1 MAEAILHWIEA
12 DGLAAIFLLL
22 MVGVFGLPVPDET
35 LLTFTGVLVG
45 RGRLGF
51 PSSWIVAAC
60 GSMCG
65 ITLSYVLGR
74 TGGRALL
81 VRYGSWLHITHERL
95 VRVERWMEH
104 KGRWAL
110 TFGYFI
116 PGVRHVTAIV
126 AGSSELPPS
135 IFASAA
141 YPGAALWSLTFI
153 SWGWYVGERWEEVL
167 SVVERHLV
175 AGSVLLAAGI
185 GAYLAFRLWR
195 NRRSRQA

>member
-1 MAEAILHWIEA
+1 MAGAILHWIEA
-12 DGLAAIFLLL
+12 DGLAAIFVLL

-51 PSSWIVAAC
+51 PSAWIVAAC

-74 TGGRALL
+74 TGGRALIL
-81 VRYGSWLHITHERL
+81 HYGGWLHITHERL
-95 VRVERWMEH
+95 VSVEKWMEH
-104 KGRWAL
+104 SGRWAL

-116 PGVRHVTAIV
+116 PGVRHVTALV

-135 IFASAA
+135 IFATAA

-153 SWGWYVGERWEEVL
+153 GLGWYVGDRWEEVL
-167 SVVERHLV
+167 AMVHGHLV
-175 AGSVLLAAGI
+175 AASIVLALALGVFLVVRRWRQSVKG
-185 GAYLAFRLWR
+185 
-195 NRRSRQA
+195 

>member
-12 DGLAAIFLLL
+12 DGLAAIFVLL

-35 LLTFTGVLVG
+35 LLTFAGVLVG

-51 PSSWIVAAC
+51 PSCWVVSAC

-65 ITLSYVLGR
+65 VTLSYVLGR
-74 TGGRALL
+74 TGGRALV

-95 VRVERWMEH
+95 ARVETWMEH
-104 KGRWAL
+104 SGRWAL

-116 PGVRHVTAIV
+116 PGVRHLTAIV

-153 SWGWYVGERWEEVL
+153 SLGWYVGDRWEEVL
-167 SVVERHLV
+167 AVVERHLV
-175 AGSVLLAAGI
+175 AASLLLAGGI
-185 GAYLAFRLWR
+185 AAYLVFRRWR
-195 NRRSRQA
+195 GGGPPQA

>member
-12 DGLAAIFLLL
+12 DGLAAIFVLL

-51 PSSWIVAAC
+51 PSSWIVAAS

-81 VRYGSWLHITHERL
+81 VRYGSWLHITHDRL
-95 VRVERWMEH
+95 ARVEKWMEH
-104 KGRWAL
+104 SGRWAL

-116 PGVRHVTAIV
+116 PGVRHVTALV
-126 AGSSELPPS
+126 AGSSDLPPS
-135 IFASAA
+135 IFAAAA

-153 SWGWYVGERWEEVL
+153 SLGWYVGDRWEEVL
-167 SVVERHLV
+167 AIVHGHL
-175 AGSVLLAAGI
+175 AAACFLLAIAI
-185 GAYLAFRLWR
+185 GVFLVV
-195 NRRSRQA
+195 RRWRQARAKA

>member
-1 MAEAILHWIEA
+1 MAETILHWIA
-12 DGLAAIFLLL
+12 AYGLGAIFVLL
-22 MVGVFGLPVPDET
+22 MLGVFGLPVPDET

-45 RGRLGF
+45 QGRLGF
-51 PSSWIVAAC
+51 ASSWIVAAC

-65 ITLSYVLGR
+65 VTLSYVIGR

-81 VRYGSWLHITHERL
+81 VRYGSWLHVTHDRL
-95 VRVERWMEH
+95 ARVENWMEH
-104 KGRWAL
+104 SGRWSL

-126 AGSSELPPS
+126 AGSSELPPT

-153 SWGWYVGERWEEVL
+153 VLGWYVGDRWQEVL
-167 SVVERHLV
+167 GVLHRHL
-175 AGSVLLAAGI
+175 AGASFVLALAIA
-185 GAYLAFRLWR
+185 AYLVFRRLHR
-195 NRRSRQA
+195 ARV